1 MPRPVSRRELIRR
14 LRELGWE
21 GPFPGGTH
29 VHMAKGPVQ
38 IPIPNP
44 HRGDIDG
51 SLTKRLLAQGNI
63 TRLEWDQTGK

>member
-1 MPRPVSRRELIRR
+1 
-14 LRELGWE
+14 
-21 GPFPGGTH
+21 
-29 VHMAKGPVQ
+29 MAKGPVQ

-44 HRGDIDG
+44 HRGDIDW